1 MGHIYSNIWTFVT
14 LSPTRMA
21 TTREGLKGGSPD
33 ESDHIDPLNEVG
45 CDELIIVDN
54 FVRILIIF
62 EIFWSKLIV

>member
-1 MGHIYSNIWTFVT
+1 
-14 LSPTRMA
+14 MA

-45 CDELIIVDN
+45 CDELIIVEN

-62 EIFWSKLIV
+62 EIF